1 MTCPVSIGYDMSHL
15 RTHILKEGEIDLCG
29 TKRIA
34 WQVNWEPIH
43 APMKGQFQYHGHM
56 PQSRFWNNT
65 EANLSTHER
74 RQYAQGDITMTGAL
88 YIVLSN

>member
-1 MTCPVSIGYDMSHL
+1 MAKHRCDMPSVCDLL
-15 RTHILKEGEIDLCG
+15 RECGFPIAQKVYKENS
-29 TKRIA
+29 KRSG
-34 WQVNWEPIH
+34 EPIH
-43 APMKGQFQYHGHM
+43 APMKGQFQYDGHA
-56 PQSRFWNNT
+56 PQSGCWNNT